1 MYSKNW
7 KKKLVMGVMVGSI
20 FVFAGCSASTDK
32 SKTATSETKTAEVV
46 KSKMKQIE
54 KNVEKILAEKDKDTK
69 LSEYKKFVTESS
81 AYSKSD
87 KTEKKITNTYTESI
101 KKIKTNFKEQD
112 DKDLKEN
119 TLDNLE
125 EATENDL
132 SQKVNTLDEL
142 KKWVQK
148 ESTDVYSQAEVDSL
162 IKKND
167 DTITTYKNQLEKIKI
182 DNQEATSTETTTES
196 SEVATLQE
204 NVSEEPQV
212 VHTNLLNSIEEAAQY
227 LGQKL
232 PQSGGSDAFENGQQ
246 NSDGSFTFHYQL
258 HGGPEGI
265 TWNIITVN
273 NNGEIIQDD
282 YFKTVPNEAT
292 NNNVSTLS
300 QAAIS
305 ELEAAQLAIAKHN
318 ELGRPNATDA
328 GRETTA
334 DGYYFYY
341 MADGTDQM
349 YKYFVSNSGQV
360 QAE

>member
-148 ESTDVYSQAEVDSL
+148 
-162 IKKND
+162 
-167 DTITTYKNQLEKIKI
+167 
-182 DNQEATSTETTTES
+182 
-196 SEVATLQE
+196 
-204 NVSEEPQV
+204 
-212 VHTNLLNSIEEAAQY
+212 
-227 LGQKL
+227 
-232 PQSGGSDAFENGQQ
+232 
-246 NSDGSFTFHYQL
+246 
-258 HGGPEGI
+258 
-265 TWNIITVN
+265 
-273 NNGEIIQDD
+273 
-282 YFKTVPNEAT
+282 
-292 NNNVSTLS
+292 
-300 QAAIS
+300 
-305 ELEAAQLAIAKHN
+305 
-318 ELGRPNATDA
+318 
-328 GRETTA
+328 
-334 DGYYFYY
+334 
-341 MADGTDQM
+341 
-349 YKYFVSNSGQV
+349 
-360 QAE
+360 

>member
-7 KKKLVMGVMVGSI
+7 KTKLFMIVVIGFI
-20 FVFAGCSASTDK
+20 FIFAGCSTKTDK
-32 SKTATSETKTAEVV
+32 SKTAASESKAAEVV
-46 KSKMKQIE
+46 KSKTKKIE
-54 KNVEKILAEKDKDTK
+54 KNVETILAEKDKDKK
-69 LSEYKKFVTESS
+69 LSEYKKFVTEANTSS
-81 AYSKSD
+81 KLD
-87 KTEKKITNTYTESI
+87 KKEEKITKIYTDSMKKIQ
-101 KKIKTNFKEQD
+101 TNFKEQD

-125 EATENDL
+125 ESTEKDL
-132 SQKVNTLDEL
+132 SKKITTLDEL
-142 KKWVQK
+142 KKWMQK
-148 ESTDVYSQAEVDSL
+148 ESTDIYSKAELDSL
-162 IKKND
+162 IKKID

-182 DNQEATSTETTTES
+182 DNQEAKSTEPTTES
-196 SEVATLQE
+196 SEVTTLQE
-204 NVSEEPQV
+204 NASEELQV
-212 VHTNLLNSIEEAAQY
+212 VQTHLLNSIEEAAQY

-232 PQSGGSDAFENGQQ
+232 PQSGGAGAFENGQQ

-282 YFKTVPNEAT
+282 YFKTVPNEAA
-292 NNNVSTLS
+292 NNSASAPN
-300 QAAIS
+300 QASIS

-328 GRETTA
+328 GTETTA

-341 MADGTDQM
+341 MADGTDQV

>member
-1 MYSKNW
+1 
-7 KKKLVMGVMVGSI
+7 MGVMVGSI

-162 IKKND
+162 IKKID

-196 SEVATLQE
+196 SEVATYKKMFPK
-204 NVSEEPQV
+204 N
-212 VHTNLLNSIEEAAQY
+212 H
-227 LGQKL
+227 K
-232 PQSGGSDAFENGQQ
+232 
-246 NSDGSFTFHYQL
+246 
-258 HGGPEGI
+258 
-265 TWNIITVN
+265 W
-273 NNGEIIQDD
+273 
-282 YFKTVPNEAT
+282 
-292 NNNVSTLS
+292 STR
-300 QAAIS
+300 I
-305 ELEAAQLAIAKHN
+305 
-318 ELGRPNATDA
+318 
-328 GRETTA
+328 
-334 DGYYFYY
+334 Y
-341 MADGTDQM
+341 
-349 YKYFVSNSGQV
+349 
-360 QAE
+360 

>member
-1 MYSKNW
+1 
-7 KKKLVMGVMVGSI
+7 MGP
-20 FVFAGCSASTDK
+20 AA
-32 SKTATSETKTAEVV
+32 
-46 KSKMKQIE
+46 
-54 KNVEKILAEKDKDTK
+54 
-69 LSEYKKFVTESS
+69 
-81 AYSKSD
+81 KSD

-162 IKKND
+162 IKKID

-212 VHTNLLNSIEEAAQY
+212 VYTNLLNSIEEAAQY

>member
-162 IKKND
+162 IKKID

-182 DNQEATSTETTTES
+182 DNQEATSTETT
-196 SEVATLQE
+196 
-204 NVSEEPQV
+204 
-212 VHTNLLNSIEEAAQY
+212 
-227 LGQKL
+227 
-232 PQSGGSDAFENGQQ
+232 
-246 NSDGSFTFHYQL
+246 
-258 HGGPEGI
+258 
-265 TWNIITVN
+265 
-273 NNGEIIQDD
+273 
-282 YFKTVPNEAT
+282 
-292 NNNVSTLS
+292 
-300 QAAIS
+300 
-305 ELEAAQLAIAKHN
+305 
-318 ELGRPNATDA
+318 
-328 GRETTA
+328 
-334 DGYYFYY
+334 
-341 MADGTDQM
+341 
-349 YKYFVSNSGQV
+349 
-360 QAE
+360 

>member
-162 IKKND
+162 IKKL
-167 DTITTYKNQLEKIKI
+167 TIQLPHIK
-182 DNQEATSTETTTES
+182 
-196 SEVATLQE
+196 
-204 NVSEEPQV
+204 
-212 VHTNLLNSIEEAAQY
+212 TN
-227 LGQKL
+227 
-232 PQSGGSDAFENGQQ
+232 
-246 NSDGSFTFHYQL
+246 
-258 HGGPEGI
+258 
-265 TWNIITVN
+265 
-273 NNGEIIQDD
+273 
-282 YFKTVPNEAT
+282 
-292 NNNVSTLS
+292 
-300 QAAIS
+300 
-305 ELEAAQLAIAKHN
+305 
-318 ELGRPNATDA
+318 
-328 GRETTA
+328 
-334 DGYYFYY
+334 
-341 MADGTDQM
+341 
-349 YKYFVSNSGQV
+349 
-360 QAE
+360 

>member
-162 IKKND
+162 IKKID

-212 VHTNLLNSIEEAAQY
+212 VYTNLLNSIEEAAQY

-232 PQSGGSDAFENGQQ
+232 P
-246 NSDGSFTFHYQL
+246 
-258 HGGPEGI
+258 
-265 TWNIITVN
+265 
-273 NNGEIIQDD
+273 
-282 YFKTVPNEAT
+282 
-292 NNNVSTLS
+292 
-300 QAAIS
+300 
-305 ELEAAQLAIAKHN
+305 
-318 ELGRPNATDA
+318 
-328 GRETTA
+328 
-334 DGYYFYY
+334 
-341 MADGTDQM
+341 
-349 YKYFVSNSGQV
+349 
-360 QAE
+360 